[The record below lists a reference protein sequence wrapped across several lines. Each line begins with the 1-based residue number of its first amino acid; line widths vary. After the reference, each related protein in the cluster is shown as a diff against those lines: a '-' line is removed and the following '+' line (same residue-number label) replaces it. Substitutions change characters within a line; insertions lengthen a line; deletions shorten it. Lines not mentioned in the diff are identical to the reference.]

1 MPIYEYKCLK
11 CGKVIEILQR
21 SSEPRLKECPSCG
34 GSLKK
39 VLSAPAIQFKGT
51 GWYIT
56 DYAHKKEAK
65 KEGKP
70 EEKQKDEKKEPA
82 KKRSSSSSPD
92 SDGKGSG

>member
-11 CGKVIEILQR
+11 CGRVIEILQR
-21 SSEPRLKECPSCG
+21 SSEPPLEKCPSCG

-39 VLSAPAIQFKGT
+39 LLSAPSIQFKGR

-56 DYAHKKEAK
+56 DYAPKNEAQ

-70 EEKQKDEKKEPA
+70 EEKQKDEKKDSV
-82 KKRSSSSSPD
+82 KKQS
-92 SDGKGSG
+92 GSF

>member
-11 CGKVIEILQR
+11 CGKVIETLQR

-39 VLSAPAIQFKGT
+39 VLSPPAIQFKGT